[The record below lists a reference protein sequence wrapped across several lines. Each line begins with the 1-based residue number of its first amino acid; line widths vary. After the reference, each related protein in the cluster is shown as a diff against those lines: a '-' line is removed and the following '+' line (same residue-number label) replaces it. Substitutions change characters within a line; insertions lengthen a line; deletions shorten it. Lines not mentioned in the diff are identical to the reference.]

1 MLAFMPL
8 PSLAEE
14 VLRLLDHPDVT
25 PTQRMILKLAA
36 GLITQDLMEFSQFS
50 KLDDP
55 RLQMSWDEVEMLPDR
70 LEVWGGKPVPKH
82 WDTPANRAAVE
93 REKAEIAAFE
103 AQGMTYEQ
111 ALNAMAK
118 RIRSEE

>member
-1 MLAFMPL
+1 MLASMPL
-8 PSLAEE
+8 PPLAEE
-14 VLRLLDHPDVT
+14 VLSLLDRPDVT

-36 GLITQDLMEFSQFS
+36 GLITQDLMEFDQFN

-55 RLQMSWDEVEMLPDR
+55 RLRMSGEEIDMLPDR
-70 LEVWGGKPVPKH
+70 FEVWKGKPIPKH

-93 REKAEIAAFE
+93 KERAEIAAFE

-111 ALNAMAK
+111 AVNAMIEHT
-118 RIRSEE
+118 REE